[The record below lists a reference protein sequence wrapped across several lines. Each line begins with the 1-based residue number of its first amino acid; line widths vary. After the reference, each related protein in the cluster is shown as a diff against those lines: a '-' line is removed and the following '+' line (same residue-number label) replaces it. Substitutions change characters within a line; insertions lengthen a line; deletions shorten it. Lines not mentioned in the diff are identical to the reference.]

1 MKTTKKTKQT
11 TVKLVTRKD
20 APTPSPRRGRPRKTA
35 IQTPKEEKQ
44 VTVVN
49 NTTIALNFLEKAKQ
63 TTQKVTSKT
72 TKMLQVSSNSLKTN
86 LRWLKENETLNFL
99 PGVQRTL
106 VLRHVERLAQSIMLY
121 GMIRPIIVVEIDFID
136 GYMRK
141 YIADGQHALTACMRL
156 GIPIPYVV
164 VDGITNYDQL
174 TSLVSMLNSSSKS
187 WKQGDYVNAWAQS
200 KQDYKQLLYLKRKY
214 DLDYD
219 VVMTASTGGNDSGS
233 HVKSLKAGLFVMED
247 FAKSELACQRVSN
260 LLIIIPTMDR
270 WSTRALTRAAI
281 IIFSEATYTNAKHK
295 ALMTYVKNN
304 ADQLRFCAS
313 KKEIALEFLR
323 KGM

>member
-1 MKTTKKTKQT
+1 MKTTKKTKPT
-11 TVKLVTRKD
+11 TVKLVTRNN
-20 APTPSPRRGRPRKTA
+20 APTPTSRLGRPRKTA

-63 TTQKVTSKT
+63 ITQKVTSKT

-106 VLRHVERLAQSIMLY
+106 VLRHVERIVQSIMLY

-136 GYMRK
+136 GYLRK
-141 YIADGQHALTACMRL
+141 YIADGQHTLTACMRL
-156 GIPIPYVV
+156 GVPIPYVV
-164 VDGITNYDQL
+164 VDGITNYDEL
-174 TSLVSMLNSSSKS
+174 TKLVAMVNSSSKS
-187 WKQGDYVNAWAQS
+187 WKQEDYINAWAQS

-214 DLDYD
+214 DLDFD
-219 VVMTASTGGNDSGS
+219 VVINAATGKGGGEQIA
-233 HVKSLKAGLFVMED
+233 LMKAGNLVMAD
-247 FAKSELACQRVSN
+247 FAKSELVCNRVSN
-260 LLIIIPTMDR
+260 LLILIPKMDR
-270 WSTRALTRAAI
+270 WSTKALIRAAVT
-281 IIFSEATYTNAKHK
+281 IFTEATYTNAKHK
-295 ALMTYVKNN
+295 SLMAYVKEN
-304 ADQLRFCAS
+304 ADQLKFCAS